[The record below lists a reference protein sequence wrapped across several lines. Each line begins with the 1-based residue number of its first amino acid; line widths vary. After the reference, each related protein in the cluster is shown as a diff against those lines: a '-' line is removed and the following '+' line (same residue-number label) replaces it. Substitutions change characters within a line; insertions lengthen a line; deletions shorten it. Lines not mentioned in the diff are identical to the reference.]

1 MGTHSKY
8 QIQANYHP
16 SSITSKYFS
25 SYTVKLGS
33 SITLVSKQHST
44 NFLGD
49 MPQFSDSVYNIHA
62 IVLQMRQYLLLN

>member
-1 MGTHSKY
+1 M
-8 QIQANYHP
+8 
-16 SSITSKYFS
+16 
-25 SYTVKLGS
+25 
-33 SITLVSKQHST
+33 TLVSKQHST